1 MTIRRVLPVLLV
13 LLQSGLAVGHAHAHA
28 NLAAHTDVPHFHAHE
43 LLDLFVPDHDDH
55 EHDGDDHDADAVDLS
70 DLSVAPVPPPAFDA
84 VVALELD
91 LSLVDMGPAF
101 ANFLDSSPT
110 PLGLPPPTAG
120 PFAPLYITFC
130 TLTI

>member
-1 MTIRRVLPVLLV
+1 MPTRRLFPVLLV
-13 LLQSGLAVGHAHAHA
+13 LLQSGLAAGHAHAHA

-70 DLSVAPVPPPAFDA
+70 DLSVAPAPPPAFDA
-84 VVALELD
+84 DALD
-91 LSLVDMGPAF
+91 LAPVDVGLVIAEFFGPLPA
-101 ANFLDSSPT
+101 
-110 PLGLPPPTAG
+110 PLGLPPATAG